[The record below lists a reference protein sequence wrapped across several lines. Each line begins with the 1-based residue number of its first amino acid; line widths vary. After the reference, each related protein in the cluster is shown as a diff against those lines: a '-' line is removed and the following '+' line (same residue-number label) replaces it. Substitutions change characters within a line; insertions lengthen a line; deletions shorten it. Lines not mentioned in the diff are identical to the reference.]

1 MSQIID
7 EQLKNILNK
16 PDTVAVLSTIN
27 GDGTPHTA
35 VMESVRLNESGALEY
50 LELLESSRGYR
61 NLTASLWFNKTVSV
75 LVSTPDGTRY
85 LIKGVPDRIT
95 VCGAYFEDRY
105 RQIRENRGDVDLAA
119 VCSIK
124 ILEIED
130 DSFAVKFAQQES
142 VRPFYKH
149 LDRITHRI
157 QGENP

>member
-1 MSQIID
+1 MPKIHY
-7 EQLKNILNK
+7 ERLKKNLTK
-16 PDTVAVLSTIN
+16 PDTVAVLATIN
-27 GDGTPHTA
+27 NDGTPHTA
-35 VMESVRLNESGALEY
+35 LLESARLTENGALEY

-75 LVSTPDGTRY
+75 LVSTPDGTRFQ
-85 LIKGVPDRIT
+85 IIGVPDRIT

-105 RQIRENRGDVDLAA
+105 RQIREKRGDVDLAA

-149 LDRITHRI
+149 LDRIT
-157 QGENP
+157 Q